1 MKKYFLATNKLFQ
14 YNGVRGI
21 DYSDS
26 IDLFNSFEECMK
38 EACDNLLVLVNSID
52 ELMSIKE
59 YITSD
64 FLSKPE
70 INFKM
75 SDTIVTCI
83 ITKNENELVIE
94 ILQRLRAENQTYE
107 ISLKYQFKVMEI
119 EEKNIGYILIGRFDS
134 DSCGYNERL
143 SDEIYNSI
151 FDVFEASDKINAV
164 GMKNL
169 SDCIIAIVD
178 KEFASKHNI
187 DKYEKEKRNILY

>member
-26 IDLFNSFEECMK
+26 IDLFDTFEECMK
-38 EACDNLLVLVNSID
+38 EACENLLILINGID
-52 ELMSIKE
+52 ELISIRE

-64 FLSKPE
+64 FLAKPE

-83 ITKNENELVIE
+83 IIKNETELVLE
-94 ILQRLRAENQTYE
+94 ILQRLRTENQKYE

-119 EEKNIGYILIGRFDS
+119 EEENVGYILVGRFDS
-134 DSCGYNERL
+134 DSCSYNERL
-143 SDEIYNSI
+143 SDQVYNSI
-151 FDVFEASDKINAV
+151 FEVFDASDKINNV

-169 SDCIIAIVD
+169 SDCIIAVVD
-178 KEFASKHNI
+178 KSYVLKNSI
-187 DKYEKEKRNILY
+187 DKYEREKRNILY

>member
-14 YNGVRGI
+14 YNGVKGI

-26 IDLFNSFEECMK
+26 IDLFDTFDECMK
-38 EACDNLLVLVNSID
+38 EACDNLLILVNNIN
-52 ELMSIKE
+52 ELTSIKE

-64 FLSKPE
+64 FLAKPE

-83 ITKNENELVIE
+83 ITKNKNELILEV
-94 ILQRLRAENQTYE
+94 LQRLRTESQVFE
-107 ISLKYQFKVMEI
+107 ISLKYQFKIMEI
-119 EEKNIGYILIGRFDS
+119 EESQVGYILIGRFDS
-134 DSCGYNERL
+134 ESCGYNERL
-143 SDEIYNSI
+143 SDEIFNSV
-151 FDVFEASDKINAV
+151 FEVFEASDKINNV

-169 SDCIIAIVD
+169 SDCIIAVVD
-178 KEFASKHNI
+178 KDYVYNHGI